1 MNWLQLHLVLV
12 TVPVTAL
19 ALGFGLLVWGQLR
32 ARAAVR
38 RLGLA
43 VLIGA
48 SLVGLLAFAAGR
60 RAETQARALPGT
72 EVVRVERHADG
83 AEAARIALVVLAAA
97 SIGVLLVRSNS
108 AALPWLAGGIAV
120 FALVA
125 IVLVARAA
133 LLGGEIR
140 HSALH
145 GASPEPPAPEPRG
158 PVG

>member
-1 MNWLQLHLVLV
+1 VNWLQLHLLLV
-12 TVPVTAL
+12 TVPMTGL
-19 ALGFGLLVWGQLR
+19 ALGLALLVYGQLR
-32 ARAAVR
+32 GRAAAR

-43 VLIGA
+43 VLIGG

-60 RAETQARALPGT
+60 RAEAQANALPGV
-72 EVVRVERHADG
+72 EPARVERHAGG

-97 SIGVLLVRSNS
+97 SIGVLLVRRES

-133 LLGGEIR
+133 LLGSEIR
-140 HSALH
+140 HPETR
-145 GASPEPPAPEPRG
+145 GAHSDPAPPEPRG
-158 PVG
+158 PGG